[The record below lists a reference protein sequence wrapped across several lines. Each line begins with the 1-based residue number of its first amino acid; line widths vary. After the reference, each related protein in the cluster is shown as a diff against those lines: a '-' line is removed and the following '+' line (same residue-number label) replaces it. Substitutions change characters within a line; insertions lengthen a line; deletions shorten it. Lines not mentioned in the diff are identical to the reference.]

1 MGKGLVIKNFMTLN
15 LSNTT
20 LSQSANLKL
29 HILIEHSSEEM
40 MIASVLELPNCFVEA
55 PNQEQALEDIKKL
68 LHSRLGYTKRST
80 L

>member
-1 MGKGLVIKNFMTLN
+1 MTLN